1 MALIVEQHVI
11 ADMYITSAA
20 AQSTGISAGMAIAL
34 NAAGE
39 AIQATTALKAK
50 VVGIAGDSLLT
61 TAGQTTAYSAQ
72 VTIGAV
78 DADTARTRWTS
89 NRVSDMYDETLAS
102 GKITVYNGGGKF
114 WLSDDLLTDV
124 ATQAVGDLLIADDGG
139 LMETADAIGTE
150 TGVIVGRVVGIP
162 QEYPS
167 GVPGTDTT
175 DGSIALGT
183 SSANNLWTPIT
194 LMV

>member
-1 MALIVEQHVI
+1 MALIVEQHVV
-11 ADMYITSAA
+11 ADMYPVSTAA
-20 AQSTGISAGMAIAL
+20 GITGISAGMAVAL

-39 AIQATTALKAK
+39 AIQATTSLKAQ
-50 VVGIAGDSLLT
+50 VVGIAGDSLLAT
-61 TAGQTTAYSAQ
+61 EGQTTAYSAE
-72 VTIGAV
+72 VVIGAV
-78 DADTARTRWTS
+78 DEDTARTRWTS

-124 ATQAVGDLLIADDGG
+124 ATQAVGDLLIADDAG
-139 LMETADAIGTE
+139 LMETAGAIGTE

-162 QEYPS
+162 QLYPS
-167 GVPGTDTT
+167 GVPGTETT

>member
-1 MALIVEQHVI
+1 MALIVEQHVV
-11 ADMYITSAA
+11 ADQYITSAA
-20 AQSTGISAGMAIAL
+20 VQATGMAAGQSVAL

-39 AIQATTALKAK
+39 VIQATAALKAA

-61 TAGQTTAYSAQ
+61 AAGQTTAYSAE
-72 VTIGAV
+72 VVIGAV
-78 DADTARTRWTS
+78 DADTARSRWTS

-102 GKITVYNGGGKF
+102 GKMTVYNGGGKF
-114 WLSDDLLTDV
+114 WLSDDLFADASAL
-124 ATQAVGDLLIADDGG
+124 AVGNALEAANGGTYAVGTTNVIAQ
-139 LMETADAIGTE
+139 
-150 TGVIVGRVVGIP
+150 VVGLA

-183 SSANNLWTPIT
+183 SSVNNLWTPVT
-194 LMV
+194 LRV

>member
-1 MALIVEQHVI
+1 MALIVEQHVV
-11 ADMYITSAA
+11 ADMYQVSTAA
-20 AQSTGISAGMAIAL
+20 GVTGISAGMAVAL

-39 AIQATTALKAK
+39 AIQATTALKAQ
-50 VVGIAGDSLLT
+50 VVGISGDSLL
-61 TAGQTTAYSAQ
+61 AAEGQTTAYSAE
-72 VTIGAV
+72 VVIGAV
-78 DADTARTRWTS
+78 DEDTARTRWTS
-89 NRVSDMYDETLAS
+89 NRVSDMYNETLAS
-102 GKITVYNGGGKF
+102 GKLTVYNGGGKF

-124 ATQAVGDLLIADDGG
+124 ATHSVGDLLIADDAG
-139 LMETADAIGTE
+139 LMETAAAIGTE
-150 TGVIVGRVVGIP
+150 TGVIVGRVVGVP
-162 QEYPS
+162 QQYPS